1 MGSFNYGAETQTLAG
16 ESRMLTLNIIGAGA
30 VGQTWGYLLVKHR
43 VAKIQAIFNQSQ
55 ESSKNAIEFIG
66 QGYAVS
72 SVSDFPAADLFLI
85 TVPDQKIAV
94 LADELAVNAQV
105 QAGTIMLHCSG
116 ALTSACLSTLRA
128 RGCVVASLHPSFSF
142 KNPQS
147 AINQFVNIPCAL
159 EGDAAAMTTI
169 TNLFNAIGGQVYQIA
184 IEKKALYH
192 AAAVFGSNYVITLL
206 QQARDCFLDAGLP
219 EQQAKDV
226 LDALLSSVVEN
237 VTQASEPKLALTGP
251 IQRADVMTIHHHL
264 QALTDP
270 LAREFY
276 LFMAQKTLSI
286 SVLDESD
293 INRIEAA
300 FTSPDSWWI

>member
-30 VGQTWGYLLVKHR
+30 VGQTLGYLLVKHR

-159 EGDAAAMTTI
+159 EGDAI